1 MKDEFDLFYI
11 IVWNMSLLDAM
22 FKWINNTY
30 INFILCFFTITH
42 FHRFL
47 HHFFSILKK
56 HSQWCYTCI
65 YRTRRV
71 QLGYLKCF
79 YELFNFLRLNATIIF
94 RFSFLVFA
102 SFICNVCIIVINHGR
117 KDVAFQAMKISLFT
131 YLIADRQLTP
141 LCNKRRM
148 AMIIL
153 ARNILKLQQN
163 VRYILRSTI
172 IN

>member
-1 MKDEFDLFYI
+1 MKDEFNVFCFI
-11 IVWNMSLLDAM
+11 INYKLLLDGK
-22 FKWINNTY
+22 FKWSTDTY

-42 FHRFL
+42 FHCFL

-153 ARNILKLQQN
+153 AQNI
-163 VRYILRSTI
+163 
-172 IN
+172 